1 MAVQNEIKEQERYVN
16 VTPYPGTNR
25 ELFAGE
31 FANEQKI
38 EGRKPARWL
47 LVPDRKSGYR
57 LATNKEADR
66 ILKKYGLPTIEETIK
81 KMNEDLGEKG

>member
-47 LVPDRKSGYR
+47 LVRDLNGKYR
-57 LATNKEADR
+57 LASLEEANR
-66 ILKKYGLPTIEETIK
+66 ILRKYGLPLIKEE
-81 KMNEDLGEKG
+81 NEDLGEKG

>member
-1 MAVQNEIKEQERYVN
+1 LAVQNEIKEQERYVN

-47 LVPDRKSGYR
+47 LVRDLNGKYR
-57 LATNKEADR
+57 LASLEEANR
-66 ILKKYGLPTIEETIK
+66 ILRKYGLPLIEKE
-81 KMNEDLGEKG
+81 NEDLGKKDKE

>member
-38 EGRKPARWL
+38 EGRKPARHL
-47 LVPDRKSGYR
+47 LVRDLNGKYR
-57 LATNKEADR
+57 LASLEEANR
-66 ILKKYGLPTIEETIK
+66 ILRKYGLPLIEKE
-81 KMNEDLGEKG
+81 NEDLGKKDKE